1 MRLKLAVNA
10 LVKFFC
16 GLILVGL
23 LLFLPAGS
31 FSFLNGWLLIA
42 LLFIPMIFLG
52 IFLLWKEP
60 QLLAKRLDS
69 KESESSQKLVVSLSG
84 IVFIAGFTVAGL
96 DFRFGW
102 SQMPTAL
109 VWFGSALLLVSYAL
123 YAEVMRE
130 NAYLSRTV
138 KVQEGQKVIDT
149 GLYGSVRHPM
159 YSTTLCL
166 FLSFALV
173 LGSFWALLCFLIFI
187 PIFVLRIFGEE
198 KLLSKE
204 LYGYEEYQKK
214 VRFRLIPFVW

>member
-1 MRLKLAVNA
+1 MRLKLALNA

-16 GLILVGL
+16 GLMLVGL

-31 FSFLNGWLLIA
+31 SSFFNGWLLIA
-42 LLFIPMIFLG
+42 LLFIPMIILG
-52 IFLLWKEP
+52 ILLLWKEP

-69 KESESSQKLVVSLSG
+69 KEKESSQKLVVSLSG
-84 IVFIAGFTVAGL
+84 LVFIGGFIVAGL

-102 SQMPTAL
+102 SEMPEAL
-109 VWFGSALLLVSYAL
+109 VLLGSVLLLVSYGL

-138 KVQEGQKVIDT
+138 TVQKGQTVVDT
-149 GLYGSVRHPM
+149 GLYGVVRHPM
-159 YSTTLCL
+159 YSATLCL

-173 LGSFWALLCFLIFI
+173 LGSFWSLLCFLFFI

-198 KLLSKE
+198 KLLTKE
-204 LYGYEEYQKK
+204 LSGYEEYRKK